1 MSFILDI
8 VKFGLGQFGI
18 EAKGNNP
25 KAIAISAVTNVLE
38 QKITNTVKKS
48 NSVSSSS
55 VSQSTVNSPQA
66 IEEAVKDLEVKVNLD
81 MKADT
86 NASIPV
92 VYGTGLVDGILVDA
106 VLTNNNCTMWY
117 AVAICETVGADLN
130 GNPGRVSVDAIFWDG
145 KRVLFGSAPSQI
157 GGIADAPNVVGLTEG
172 RSRLDPL
179 STKVDNSFSK
189 GLPRGESRVNIYLYG
204 SARAGFPDQ
213 FASSPNGGSESPM
226 GQRYYTTSNTLPAYN
241 LMPGWTVNHQMSNL
255 VFALIR
261 VDFDP
266 ERDVTKLGRLQFQV
280 TNTLSNPADVMNDFM
295 TNPIYGAGIP
305 DGELDK

>member
-48 NSVSSSS
+48 NSVPSSS

-106 VLTNNNCTMWY
+106 VLTNDNCTMWY
-117 AVAICETVGADLN
+117 AVAICETVGNDLN

-145 KRVLFGSAPSQI
+145 KRVILGNGYPQTGGFSDLPS
-157 GGIADAPNVVGLTEG
+157 VSGLTEG
-172 RSRLDPL
+172 RSRFDPR
-179 STKVDNSFSK
+179 STRVDDSFSR
-189 GLPRGESRVNIYLYG
+189 GLPRGESRVKIYLYG
-204 SARAGFPDQ
+204 SGRTGFPINPT
-213 FASSPNGGSESPM
+213 SLNGGSESPV
-226 GQRYYTTSNTLPAYN
+226 GRGSGLTSNTLPAYD
-241 LMPGWTVNHQMSNL
+241 LFPGWTPNHKMSNL

-261 VDFDP
+261 IDFDP